1 MNYLVTPSTPGWVGR
16 DAILAPQGLASRAL
30 KESHILRDRAD
41 DQPVMALEAADMKES
56 SLGRKTQV
64 HSE

>member
-1 MNYLVTPSTPGWVGR
+1 MGR

-30 KESHILRDRAD
+30 KESHILTDRAD